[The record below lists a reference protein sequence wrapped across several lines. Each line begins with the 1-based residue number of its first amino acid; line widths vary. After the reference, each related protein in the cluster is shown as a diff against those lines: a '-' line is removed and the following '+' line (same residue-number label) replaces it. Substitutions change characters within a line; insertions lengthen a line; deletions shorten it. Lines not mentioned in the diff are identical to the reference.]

1 MEKEVLIARIEA
13 FDIVWKE
20 AERLSPG
27 GYEHLMS
34 TEDFW
39 DPFLHNEFETR
50 RGWHKLGTA

>member
-1 MEKEVLIARIEA
+1 MEKEVLIERIEA
-13 FDIVWKE
+13 FDIIWKE

-27 GYEHLMS
+27 GYENLMK

-39 DPFLHNEFETR
+39 DPLLHNEFETR

>member
-27 GYEHLMS
+27 GYEHLMN
-34 TEDFW
+34 TEDGT
-39 DPFLHNEFETR
+39 N
-50 RGWHKLGTA
+50 LGAHDEREI

>member
-1 MEKEVLIARIEA
+1 MENEVLIARIEA

-27 GYEHLMS
+27 GYENLMN

-39 DPFLHNEFETR
+39 DPFLHNEFQTR

>member
-1 MEKEVLIARIEA
+1 MEKQLLIDRIEA
-13 FDIVWKE
+13 FHSIWE
-20 AERLSPG
+20 ATEALSPG
-27 GYEHLMS
+27 GYENLLS